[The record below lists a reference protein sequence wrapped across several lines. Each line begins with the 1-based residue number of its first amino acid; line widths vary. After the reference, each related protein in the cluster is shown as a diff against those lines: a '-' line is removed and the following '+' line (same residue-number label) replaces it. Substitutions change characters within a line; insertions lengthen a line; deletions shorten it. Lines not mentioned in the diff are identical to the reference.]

1 MTSKPIT
8 EDDLHAYVDGRLD
21 ETRSAEVAAYLEKHR
36 DQAARFGAY
45 SGQRGLLRAALDPVA
60 EEPVP
65 TRLNLNHMIATR
77 RNNRVSAWRVAAAAV
92 VLLAVGGS
100 GGWFMRDMM
109 APQNEGVVALAREA
123 SDSFSTYAADRI
135 RPVEVRSNNT
145 LELVDW
151 ATERMGRKPVLPDL
165 SKSGYRLMGGR
176 VVSTPHGAGLMLM
189 YDDDNGTRLVM
200 LMRPMRIDME
210 KGMTP
215 HSDSRVDGW
224 SWAANGMGYSL
235 VGSLPSSAL
244 HPLAN
249 DVRTQVLNQAND
261 ISLKST

>member
-21 ETRSAEVAAYLEKHR
+21 ETRSAEVLAYLDKHP
-36 DQAARFGAY
+36 DLAGRFTSY
-45 SGQRGLLRAALDPVA
+45 SSQRGLLRTTFDPVA
-60 EEPVP
+60 DEPVP
-65 TRLNLNHMIATR
+65 TQLNLRHMIVTR
-77 RNNRVSAWRVAAAAV
+77 RERRVSALRVAAAAA

-123 SDSFSTYAADRI
+123 SDSFATYAADRV
-135 RPVEVRSNNT
+135 RPVEVRSNNK

-189 YDDDNGTRLVM
+189 YDNDQGTRLVM
-200 LMRPMRIDME
+200 LTRPMAVDQTRT
-210 KGMTP
+210 MTP
-215 HSDSRVDGW
+215 HSQGKVDGW
-224 SWAANGMGYSL
+224 AWASNGMGYSL
-235 VGSLPSSAL
+235 VGSLPSEAL
-244 HPLAN
+244 HPLA
-249 DVRTQVLNQAND
+249 DDIRRQVQGEA
-261 ISLKST
+261 